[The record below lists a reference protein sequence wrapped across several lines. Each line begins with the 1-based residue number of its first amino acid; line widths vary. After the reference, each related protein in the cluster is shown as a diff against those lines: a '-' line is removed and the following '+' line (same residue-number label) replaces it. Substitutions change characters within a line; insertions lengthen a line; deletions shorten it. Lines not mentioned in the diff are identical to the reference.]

1 MATNIVVPEFGMFT
15 EAGDYEVYRIV
26 DLAKRANLTWSQVT
40 GLLEQLSNTEGF
52 EEATDTVVRE
62 RVWEF
67 LFYESRA

>member
-1 MATNIVVPEFGMFT
+1 MANNIVVPEFGMFT
-15 EAGDYEVYRIV
+15 EEGDYEVYRIV
-26 DLAKRANLTWSQVT
+26 DLTLRANLTWDQVK

-67 LFYESRA
+67 LFYESRV

>member
-1 MATNIVVPEFGMFT
+1 MLNIVVPEFGMFT
-15 EAGDYEVYRIV
+15 EEGDFEVYRIV
-26 DLAKRANLTWSQVT
+26 DLAKRARLTWHQVS
-40 GLLEQLSNTEGF
+40 GLLQQLADNPAY